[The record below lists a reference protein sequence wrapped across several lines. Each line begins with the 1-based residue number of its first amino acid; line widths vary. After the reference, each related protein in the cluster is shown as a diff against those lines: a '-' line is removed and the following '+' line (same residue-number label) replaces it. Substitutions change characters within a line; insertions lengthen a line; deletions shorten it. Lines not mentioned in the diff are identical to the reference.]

1 MVRKIVYV
9 LLLILAVVL
18 QETWIP
24 LWAVAGATP
33 DLLILFVVFTGLI
46 SGPMAG
52 LLAGAGVGLLLDL
65 LSGKYIG
72 LSVLSMAAAGIA
84 TPLVCTHFYY
94 KQKYIVPMVS
104 VLFATVVEGFLYCL
118 FSKFTSLSLPI
129 FSTLFHFFL
138 PRALYNMVLTPLL
151 YWWAYRFFV
160 EKNPMRF

>member
-65 LSGKYIG
+65 LTG
-72 LSVLSMAAAGIA
+72 
-84 TPLVCTHFYY
+84 
-94 KQKYIVPMVS
+94 
-104 VLFATVVEGFLYCL
+104 
-118 FSKFTSLSLPI
+118 
-129 FSTLFHFFL
+129 
-138 PRALYNMVLTPLL
+138 
-151 YWWAYRFFV
+151 
-160 EKNPMRF
+160 